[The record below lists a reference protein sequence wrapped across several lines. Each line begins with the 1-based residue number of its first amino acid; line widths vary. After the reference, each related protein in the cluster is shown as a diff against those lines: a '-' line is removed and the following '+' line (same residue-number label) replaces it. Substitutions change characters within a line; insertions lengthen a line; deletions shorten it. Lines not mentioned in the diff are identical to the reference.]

1 MKEPGNITFKS
12 NLDKQDILEVV
23 MKTTYMY
30 SSKYSTKRFVM
41 ILVSNFK
48 RRNIDKVMYIITQ

>member
-23 MKTTYMY
+23 MKTTYLY